1 MRQEGFTIIYKK
13 ISALHG
19 GHSCSPRSIPDNL
32 FVICAPWLRGQPTT
46 GPPHCSRGCK
56 IILSFH
62 LLFKPCWWWWW
73 GGDGTR
79 RLVQGS
85 YIRGIPATHCL
96 LKFKSAAMLC
106 QPNKQKRIGERDRKK
121 KEKRQKTGF
130 NCYKNRP
137 HCEESRKYFF
147 VICNFTNNN
156 THAHFSD

>member
-1 MRQEGFTIIYKK
+1 MIIIIIICLHYISIVYLVKCEARRFHNNIQKDLCPPRRTLLFSTEHPRQSFCDLCTL
-13 ISALHG
+13 A
-19 GHSCSPRSIPDNL
+19 PRTTDN
-32 FVICAPWLRGQPTT
+32 R
-46 GPPHCSRGCK
+46 PPHCSRGCK

-106 QPNKQKRIGERDRKK
+106 QPNKQKRIGERERETEKKRK
-121 KEKRQKTGF
+121 ET
-130 NCYKNRP
+130 KNRL
-137 HCEESRKYFF
+137 
-147 VICNFTNNN
+147 
-156 THAHFSD
+156 

>member
-73 GGDGTR
+73 GADGTR

-106 QPNKQKRIGERDRKK
+106 QPNKQKRIGERERETEKKRK
-121 KEKRQKTGF
+121 ET
-130 NCYKNRP
+130 KNRL
-137 HCEESRKYFF
+137 
-147 VICNFTNNN
+147 
-156 THAHFSD
+156 